1 MITIHTL
8 LPRYIPYFINLF
20 SSSLADLFTF
30 TGLGLGRWMS
40 STLLWSWCITRILF
54 CKVLYK
60 VFGVIVIL
68 FHSIL
73 VFIYIGLTSCC
84 CDKTW
89 LRGRVQG
96 GGIYNPK
103 VATNSFTGKENQNL
117 ECVISARPNLM
128 KRNEMKRNYSID
140 CKKSQ
145 KWKVLTWWCWECCK
159 GLVVCSWKELQ
170 LHPPEHQQSTVR

>member
-1 MITIHTL
+1 MT
-8 LPRYIPYFINLF
+8 
-20 SSSLADLFTF
+20 
-30 TGLGLGRWMS
+30 
-40 STLLWSWCITRILF
+40 STLLWCWCITRILF

-89 LRGRVQG
+89 LRGRVHHTRVEEYTIQKWL
-96 GGIYNPK
+96 P
-103 VATNSFTGKENQNL
+103 TNLQENFTGTTNL
-117 ECVISARPNLM
+117 QEKKLKLKCMISARPNLM

>member
-1 MITIHTL
+1 ML
-8 LPRYIPYFINLF
+8 
-20 SSSLADLFTF
+20 
-30 TGLGLGRWMS
+30 
-40 STLLWSWCITRILF
+40 
-54 CKVLYK
+54 
-60 VFGVIVIL
+60 GVIVIL
-68 FHSIL
+68 FYSIL

-128 KRNEMKRNYSID
+128 KRNEIKRIYSID

-145 KWKVLTWWCWECCK
+145 KWMVLTWWCWECCK
-159 GLVVCSWKELQ
+159 GLVVCSWKDNTIS
-170 LHPPEHQQSTVR
+170 STWAPTVHSEIMFGGVGLYPIITTQ